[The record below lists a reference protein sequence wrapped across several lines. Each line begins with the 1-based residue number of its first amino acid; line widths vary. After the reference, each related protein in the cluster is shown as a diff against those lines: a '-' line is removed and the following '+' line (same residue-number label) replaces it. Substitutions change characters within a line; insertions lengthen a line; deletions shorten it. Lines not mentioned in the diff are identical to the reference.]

1 MLKSNTKVNTLNL
14 IKNNLSLINIPHY
27 IFFTKKNFEKNK
39 EFYLKKIKNKFKTKF
54 INFQS
59 IKYAKSEKEFELPDI
74 ASYDAISN
82 EWRLEDDC
90 EEEIKSLSKFLK
102 YGQKSNFFKTLKKN
116 RIKIQKY

>member
-1 MLKSNTKVNTLNL
+1 MKSQ
-14 IKNNLSLINIPHY
+14 I
-27 IFFTKKNFEKNK
+27 
-39 EFYLKKIKNKFKTKF
+39 KKIKNKFKTKF

-90 EEEIKSLSKFLK
+90 EEEISINVDETPYPRPIHIS
-102 YGQKSNFFKTLKKN
+102 
-116 RIKIQKY
+116 RIDEIVINT